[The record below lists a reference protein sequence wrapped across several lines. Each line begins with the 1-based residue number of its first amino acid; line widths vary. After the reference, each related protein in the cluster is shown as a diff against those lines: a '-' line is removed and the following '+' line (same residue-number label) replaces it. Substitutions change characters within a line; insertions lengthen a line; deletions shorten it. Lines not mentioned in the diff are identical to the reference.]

1 MAAKSIEKQL
11 GIRIAAQRR
20 YRKLTQA
27 ELAEIADVTPETI
40 SRLERGAAMPSLTR
54 LSEIA
59 SALGVELRD
68 LFPVGGSLAKQ
79 SAMEKLATV
88 TQDLTPAQ
96 LETLARVAEALF
108 TSVEASPRKRRR
120 RPARS

>member
-1 MAAKSIEKQL
+1 MAAKSIEKHL
-11 GIRIAAQRR
+11 GLRIAAQRR
-20 YRKLTQA
+20 HRKLTQA

-59 SALGVELRD
+59 NALGVELRD
-68 LFPVGGSLAKQ
+68 LFPSAGSLAKE
-79 SAMEKLATV
+79 SALEKLATV
-88 TQDLTPAQ
+88 TQDLTPVQ

-108 TSVEASPRKRRR
+108 TSAEVSPRQRRR
-120 RPARS
+120 RQGRS